1 MSLDT
6 VVEDIRN
13 EARERAK
20 DIRSEGD
27 ERADEIVSEAEAD
40 AEEILAEQERET
52 EQAISQEREQKLS
65 SAKLEAKQKR
75 LEARR
80 DVLQEVRAD
89 VEERI
94 ATLEGD
100 RREELTRELLDAAAE
115 EFDDGEGRSPSD
127 HSSGQ
132 EPREDGDTVRVYGKP
147 EDDELLTDLVA
158 DYDGYEY
165 AGEYDCLGGVVVES
179 SESRLRVNNTFDS
192 VLEDVWEDNLQD
204 ISERLFEQ

>member
-27 ERADEIVSEAEAD
+27 ERAAEIISEAESD

-52 EQAISQEREQKLS
+52 EQTIAQEREQKLS

-80 DVLQEVRAD
+80 DVLQDVRSA
-89 VEERI
+89 VEDRI
-94 ATLEGD
+94 AGLEGD
-100 RREELTRELLDAAAE
+100 QREELTRELLDAASE
-115 EFDDGEGRSPSD
+115 EFDE
-127 HSSGQ
+127 
-132 EPREDGDTVRVYGKP
+132 GDTVHVYGKP
-147 EDDELLTDLVA
+147 EDDALLTDVVA

-179 SESRLRVNNTFDS
+179 EQSRLRVNNTFDS
-192 VLEDVWEDNLQD
+192 VLEDVWDDNLQD
-204 ISERLFEQ
+204 ISKRLFEQ